1 MLTAGILQIADE
13 RMNGATLQEIASKEG
28 VHESTISRK
37 LSRPEVKAYLD
48 RLQSNLIEKTLPIA
62 ADNIHRCIE
71 SYKTK
76 DKEDSQAREH
86 GFKASLKVMESA
98 GLLPGNQQSIYIQQV
113 YNDNRSEMPDIVKDL
128 FNRVTGSSKA
138 NLLNEPIDIVCEK

>member
-1 MLTAGILQIADE
+1 MLTADILQIADE
-13 RMNGATLQEIASKEG
+13 RMNGSTLQEIASKEG
-28 VHESTISRK
+28 CHESTISRK
-37 LSRPEVKAYLD
+37 LSKPEVKAYLD
-48 RLQSNLIEKTLPIA
+48 RLQSHLIEKTLPIA
-62 ADNIHRCIE
+62 ADNIHHCIE

-128 FNRVTGSSKA
+128 FNRVTGSKQA
-138 NLLNEPIDIVCEK
+138 NLLDVIEAEVA

>member
-37 LSRPEVKAYLD
+37 LSKPEVKAYLD

-62 ADNIHRCIE
+62 ADNIHHCIE

-76 DKEDSQAREH
+76 DQDSQAREH

-98 GLLPGNQQSIYIQQV
+98 GLLPGNQQSIYIQQI
-113 YNDNRSEMPDIVKDL
+113 YNDNRTETPDIVREL
-128 FNRVTGSSKA
+128 FSRVVQGDTGSSY
-138 NLLNEPIDIVCEK
+138 IDAEEVEA